1 MWAMQSQSVWERSLE
16 GGWTGRCSHYRAG
29 TCCMNIVS
37 SIILI
42 TLMMIVRMMTIMIM
56 LIIIVI
62 MMMMIMMIIMM
73 ILIMIIMIV
82 IKRFPAHDELGTCR
96 TSLVSPEQ
104 PVSCIPV
111 RKHDLAINSGIKD

>member
-42 TLMMIVRMMTIMIM
+42 TLIMIVRMITIMIM
-56 LIIIVI
+56 L
-62 MMMMIMMIIMM
+62 
-73 ILIMIIMIV
+73 IMIV